1 LVTSK
6 SYVPDQGD
14 LVWLDFDPQAGHE
27 QAGRRPAL
35 VLSPKSYNQAT
46 KLMLCCPVTSRVKG
60 YPFEV
65 LIFGSPKISGVAL
78 SDQIRSLDWI
88 ARDAQFIDRVPSSV
102 LSEVSVKQK
111 LLLPK

>member
-1 LVTSK
+1 MH
-6 SYVPDQGD
+6 VPDQGD
-14 LVWLDFDPQAGHE
+14 LVWLEFDPQAGHE

-65 LIFGSPKISGVAL
+65 VISGSTKISGVAL
-78 SDQIRSLDWI
+78 SDQIRSLDWV
-88 ARDAQFIDRVPSSV
+88 ARNAQFIDRVPASV
-102 LSEVSVKQK
+102 LSEVALKQRV
-111 LLLPK
+111 LLPK

>member
-1 LVTSK
+1 MH
-6 SYVPDQGD
+6 VPDQGD
-14 LVWLDFDPQAGHE
+14 LVWLEFDPQAGHE

-65 LIFGSPKISGVAL
+65 VISGSTKISGVAL
-78 SDQIRSLDWI
+78 SDQIRSLDWV
-88 ARDAQFIDRVPSSV
+88 AGNAQFIDRVPASV
-102 LSEVSVKQK
+102 LSEVALKQRV
-111 LLLPK
+111 LLPK